1 MLLYSPRW
9 LFLYPGILLAVLG
22 AAIMVWLLPGPQQVG
37 SVRLDVH
44 TLLYAAMAVLVGV
57 QTCIFAI
64 FSKVFALTVGLLP
77 VDPKTNSW
85 FKRIQL
91 EAGLVLGTLLTLT
104 GLGFSMYAVGTW
116 GRASFGTLDPSQTLR
131 AAIPGVLTIVLG
143 LQIILSSFFLSVLGL
158 RHKGSAITLGS

>member
-1 MLLYSPRW
+1 MQNR
-9 LFLYPGILLAVLG
+9 
-22 AAIMVWLLPGPQQVG
+22 AA
-37 SVRLDVH
+37 
-44 TLLYAAMAVLVGV
+44 
-57 QTCIFAI
+57 
-64 FSKVFALTVGLLP
+64 
-77 VDPKTNSW
+77 
-85 FKRIQL
+85 QL